1 MRLSFTTGPSTP
13 PEEGRPRAARTSPW
27 KARPVPT
34 ELSPHNPRI
43 AVVRELRTPRGRRA
57 EGGFAAEGPTLL
69 AEAARSGLRPREIY
83 ATAGGLRSFDA
94 TSWEADA
101 VPVWLVPDRLF
112 ARLSDLES
120 PTGVLAVFDL
130 PRRTAAEVLALAGP
144 VLLLAGVND
153 PGNAGTLVRSA
164 EAFGAAGVLFG
175 RGGADPFAPKVVRAA
190 MGSIFRL
197 PVAPV
202 DAEELLAAALASG
215 RPVIA
220 TDTEGDDLGGVEIP
234 ANAVLAVGNERRGV
248 RDWLPRWDRAV
259 RIRQRSSTESLNA
272 AVAGSIILYE
282 AMRCQDPCQVAEK
295 R

>member
-1 MRLSFTTGPSTP
+1 V
-13 PEEGRPRAARTSPW
+13 EAA
-27 KARPVPT
+27 AVPT

-43 AVVRELRTPRGRRA
+43 AQVRELRTPRGRRA
-57 EGGFAAEGPTLL
+57 DGRFAAEGPTLL
-69 AEAARSGLRPREIY
+69 DEAARSGLRPREIY
-83 ATAGGLRSFDA
+83 ATAGGLERFA
-94 TSWEADA
+94 AARWEADGI
-101 VPVWLVPDRLF
+101 PVYLVGDRVF
-112 ARLSDLES
+112 ERLSDLET

-130 PRRTAAEVLALAGP
+130 PAWTVAEVLAGDGP

-197 PVAPV
+197 SVAAV
-202 DAEELLAAALASG
+202 DPEELLAAAAAAG
-215 RPVIA
+215 RPVVA
-220 TDTEGDDLGGVEIP
+220 TDTEGEEIGVVGIP
-234 ANAVLAVGNERRGV
+234 PNAVLAVGNERRGV

-272 AVAGSIILYE
+272 AVAGSIVLYE

-295 R
+295 P